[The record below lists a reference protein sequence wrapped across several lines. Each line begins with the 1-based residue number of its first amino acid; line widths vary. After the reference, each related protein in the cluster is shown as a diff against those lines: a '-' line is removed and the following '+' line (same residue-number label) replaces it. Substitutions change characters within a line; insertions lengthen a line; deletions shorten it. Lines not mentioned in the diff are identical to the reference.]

1 MEIDIKK
8 YHKYNSENLIEKVVY
23 VNRVSKVV
31 KGGRRFGTAALVV
44 VGNGKGKAGFGNG
57 KAKEFPES
65 IKKATDKAKKSMKYF
80 PLKKN
85 RTFFYDVEGRHGSGK
100 VLLRSAPPGTGV
112 IAGGA
117 MRAIFD
123 SLGIKEV
130 VAKSVGSANPHNVIK
145 ATFNNTIVT
154 ITDDSGNVIT
164 WSSAGSKG
172 FKGSR
177 KSTPYA
183 AQIAAD
189 TAATQA
195 QEHGLKTLTVKLK
208 GPGSGSC
215 LLYTSPSPRD

>member
-8 YHKYNSENLIEKVVY
+8 YHKNNSENLIEKVVY

-100 VLLRSAPPGTGV
+100 VLLRSAPPGTGI
-112 IAGGA
+112 IAGGPIRSVFEA
-117 MRAIFD
+117 
-123 SLGIKEV
+123 LGVQDV
-130 VAKSVGSANPHNVIK
+130 VAKSIGTTNPHNMVR
-145 ATFNNTIVT
+145 ATFNALGQLDDIKKIAQRRGKQVT
-154 ITDDSGNVIT
+154 DLYY
-164 WSSAGSKG
+164 K
-172 FKGSR
+172 K
-177 KSTPYA
+177 KSNGKEN
-183 AQIAAD
+183 D
-189 TAATQA
+189 
-195 QEHGLKTLTVKLK
+195 KK
-208 GPGSGSC
+208 
-215 LLYTSPSPRD
+215 